1 MAVDVAAGQQIGM
14 IHGRKKSA
22 INGVARLHFGE
33 KLRAGRLMMRIS
45 QQDLAKALG
54 LSFQQ
59 IQKYEKG
66 INRMSA
72 ATLFQ
77 MATALKVDVLY
88 FYEGLPRGAKNSKE
102 IKAPILTKMPLT
114 AHGPRLMDAFVKLK
128 SDKLRGAI
136 AVLAQAL
143 VSEG

>member
-1 MAVDVAAGQQIGM
+1 MDEKNPRSTG
-14 IHGRKKSA
+14 SLD
-22 INGVARLHFGE
+22 LHFGE
-33 KLRAGRLMMRIS
+33 KLRAGHLMMHVS

-66 INRMSA
+66 TNRMSA

-77 MATALKVDVLY
+77 IAAVLKVDVVY
-88 FYEGLPRGAKNSKE
+88 FYEGLPRSAKNSKE
-102 IKAPILTKMPLT
+102 IKTPILIKMPLT

-136 AVLAQAL
+136 ADLAQAL

>member
-1 MAVDVAAGQQIGM
+1 MDKTNPRSTG
-14 IHGRKKSA
+14 SLD
-22 INGVARLHFGE
+22 LHFGE
-33 KLRAGRLMMRIS
+33 KLRAARLMMHVS

-66 INRMSA
+66 TNRMSA

-77 MATALKVDVLY
+77 IAAVLKVDVVY
-88 FYEGLPRGAKNSKE
+88 FYEGLLRSAKNSKE
-102 IKAPILTKMPLT
+102 IKTPILIKMSLT

-136 AVLAQAL
+136 ADLAQAL
-143 VSEG
+143 VREG

>member
-1 MAVDVAAGQQIGM
+1 MDEKNPRSTG
-14 IHGRKKSA
+14 SLD
-22 INGVARLHFGE
+22 LHFGE
-33 KLRAGRLMMRIS
+33 KLRAGRLMMHVS

-66 INRMSA
+66 SNRMSA

-77 MATALKVDVLY
+77 IAAVLRVDVVY
-88 FYEGLPRGAKNSKE
+88 FYEGLPRSAKNSKE
-102 IKAPILTKMPLT
+102 IKMPILIKMPLT

-136 AVLAQAL
+136 ADLAQAL
-143 VSEG
+143 VREG